1 MKSSVPHSAL
11 RLVGA
16 GVAQSPRALPR
27 DNTPRAA
34 SGREA
39 GGGRVAAA
47 TYAAGPAASFAAR
60 RQAVREVESENK
72 AASMSALDPR
82 WALAVRTNTLLQGG
96 RAAILPPESRRF
108 LVSLGKDINLRPF
121 DSNLVIAIVQD
132 AARAGYDPLGAEA
145 RMRLK
150 MVPEPR
156 KEQDHP
162 TIRWAIA
169 ALLLGIMGTWMLIR
183 LF

>member
-1 MKSSVPHSAL
+1 M
-11 RLVGA
+11 
-16 GVAQSPRALPR
+16 
-27 DNTPRAA
+27 

-39 GGGRVAAA
+39 RGGRVSAA
-47 TYAAGPAASFAAR
+47 TYAAGPAASYAAR
-60 RQAVREVESENK
+60 RQTEREIESENK

-82 WALAVRTNTLLQGG
+82 WALAVRANTLLQGG

-156 KEQDHP
+156 KEQDQP
-162 TIRWAIA
+162 MLRWAIA
-169 ALLLGIMGTWMLIR
+169 AVLLGIMGTWLMIR
-183 LF
+183 LFGA